1 MTRSNMGRLG
11 STLVA
16 FAVCSLGIV
25 PTLHAA
31 DPKASGSGRPE
42 IIAHRGASYDAP
54 ENSLSSVKLAWAR
67 NADAVEI
74 DIYLTRDEQIVA
86 YHDKTT
92 ERIGGRN
99 KAVWA
104 QTLAELRQLDIG
116 AWKGAQF
123 ASERIPTLQQV
134 LHTVPR
140 GKRLFIEVK
149 AGVEIVP
156 HLIQAIR
163 DWKQA
168 ETSAVVIAFSIDVC
182 KAVKKELPQVPVY
195 WLIGFKQ
202 DKNNG
207 QWSPLLA
214 DVLRQAKACGFE
226 GIDVNDTRLL
236 DRDFVDSVHGAGLE
250 LYVWTVND
258 PRRARQLA
266 AFGVDGITTDRPA
279 WLKRNMQK

>member
-1 MTRSNMGRLG
+1 MNRSNIVRLG
-11 STLVA
+11 WALAV
-16 FAVCSLGIV
+16 FAVCPCWVL
-25 PTLHAA
+25 PTLHASDRRVA
-31 DPKASGSGRPE
+31 RAGRPE

-74 DIYLTRDEQIVA
+74 DIYLARDKKIVV

-99 KAVWA
+99 KAVGA

-123 ASERIPTLQQV
+123 AGERIPTLQQV

-202 DKNNG
+202 DKNSG
-207 QWSPLLA
+207 EWSPPLA

-236 DRDFVDSVHGAGLE
+236 DRDFVESVHGAGLE

-258 PRRARQLA
+258 PRRAGRLA
-266 AFGVDGITTDRPA
+266 VFGVDGITTDRPA

>member
-1 MTRSNMGRLG
+1 MNRSKMVRLG
-11 STLVA
+11 RTLVV
-16 FAVCSLGIV
+16 FAVCSWGIL
-25 PTLHAA
+25 PALRAA
-31 DPKASGSGRPE
+31 DRQALRSGRPE

-54 ENSLSSVKLAWAR
+54 ENSLSSVRLAWAR
-67 NADAVEI
+67 DADAVEI
-74 DIYLTRDEQIVA
+74 DIYLARDKQIVV

-99 KAVWA
+99 KAVWE

-123 ASERIPTLQQV
+123 AGERIPTLQQV

-156 HLIQAIR
+156 HLVRSIR

-202 DKNNG
+202 DKKSG
-207 QWSPLLA
+207 EWSPLLA

-226 GIDVNDTRLL
+226 GLDVNDTRLL
-236 DRDFVDSVHGAGLE
+236 DQDFVESVHGAGLE

-258 PRRARQLA
+258 PRRAGRLA

-279 WLKRNMQK
+279 WLKRNMLK